1 MTAVGDKAV
10 AGSGGKFT
18 VEALAAQLVEKKFAA
33 WYLDSQFADVY
44 PHQCQCV
51 RHGASKGTAMRFIKL
66 TDWCGRVEAIPD
78 SANKIDARLSV
89 NDELYKIAR
98 LDLDQFSSTF
108 SALFSRSAVCV
119 ATPNHSSPPLRCI
132 GCRRLRA
139 ADRRGERVA
148 GGALPA
154 AHRFDSLA
162 AGSAKLAQFAGQTFR
177 PNSAVSQASGGSPT
191 ADNGGRG
198 AAHFSPPVMDGQS
211 TATEVAS
218 ALASGSA
225 SPRSRSTSQRTWTGE
240 ASPSLQALRLRAHSV
255 AGASSSPSA
264 SLISSPTAE
273 QTAKKTRR
281 TSTPA
286 GMQRSQ
292 R

>member
-154 AHRFDSLA
+154 ARHLRLSRRWIRQ
-162 AGSAKLAQFAGQTFR
+162 AGPIRGPNLPPQLCRLAGQR
-177 PNSAVSQASGGSPT
+177 RIAH
-191 ADNGGRG
+191 GRQRWARSCPLF
-198 AAHFSPPVMDGQS
+198 AACDG
-211 TATEVAS
+211 
-218 ALASGSA
+218 
-225 SPRSRSTSQRTWTGE
+225 RTVDGD
-240 ASPSLQALRLRAHSV
+240 
-255 AGASSSPSA
+255 
-264 SLISSPTAE
+264 
-273 QTAKKTRR
+273 
-281 TSTPA
+281 
-286 GMQRSQ
+286 
-292 R
+292 